1 MAEKKTAQGRDQDK
15 NKGKAKSS
23 GKDGESSAK
32 RQDPEGGPK
41 KAASRQD
48 KANEKKQDSGDP
60 EAQLAGDEGD
70 VGDENAESLR
80 LEVDALSGSQRAA
93 VLMLL
98 LGEQQAAEIIKYLKP
113 KEVQSL
119 GGAMVSVADLSQEA
133 VNVVLDEFISTLR
146 RQTSI
151 GLGTSEY
158 VEKVLKRALGDDKA
172 ASVLSRIM
180 PGQGSKGL
188 EILKWMDARSI
199 AEMIRSEH
207 PQVVAII
214 LSVLD
219 YDVAADVLSFLPP
232 EARPEIVQRIASLE
246 TVQPSA
252 MEELEMIMK
261 KQFSNSSSA
270 KSSSFGGVKAAAKIM
285 NFVKVE
291 QESAIMQ
298 GLSSI
303 DEGLMQRIQD
313 NMFTFDNLV
322 SVNNRGIQTLI
333 RTIEPDMLMVALKGA
348 QEPVKEKFFSNMSS
362 RARVL
367 FIDEMEDKGP
377 LRLTEVEEAQKAVMR
392 IARKLSDAGE
402 IVLAGRGD
410 EFV

>member
-1 MAEKKTAQGRDQDK
+1 VAEKKTVQGKEK
-15 NKGKAKSS
+15 NKGKDKAKPA
-23 GKDGESSAK
+23 GKDGEGARAEEAEAGRKKGGGRPGKTADNVSPK
-32 RQDPEGGPK
+32 DDPG
-41 KAASRQD
+41 AASAD
-48 KANEKKQDSGDP
+48 
-60 EAQLAGDEGD
+60 
-70 VGDENAESLR
+70 AESGIEDEAAEALR
-80 LEVDALSGSQRAA
+80 LEIDALSGSQRAA

-98 LGEQQAAEIIKYLKP
+98 LGEQQAAEIIKYLQP

-119 GGAMVSVADLSQEA
+119 GGAMVSVAELSQDA
-133 VNVVLDEFISTLR
+133 VNKVLDAFIATLR
-146 RQTSI
+146 KQTSI
-151 GLGTSEY
+151 GLGTADY
-158 VEKVLKRALGDDKA
+158 VEKVLKRALGEDKA

-188 EILKWMDARSI
+188 EVLKWMDARSI

-207 PQVVAII
+207 PQVAAII

-252 MEELEMIMK
+252 MEELETIMK
-261 KQFSNSSSA
+261 KQFSTSSSS

-303 DEGLMQRIQD
+303 DEGLVQRIQD
-313 NMFTFDNLV
+313 NMFTFDNLA

-333 RTIEPDMLMVALKGA
+333 RTIEPDMLMIALKGA

-362 RARVL
+362 RARVI
-367 FIDEMEDKGP
+367 FMDDMEDKGP

-402 IVLAGRGD
+402 IVLVGRGD